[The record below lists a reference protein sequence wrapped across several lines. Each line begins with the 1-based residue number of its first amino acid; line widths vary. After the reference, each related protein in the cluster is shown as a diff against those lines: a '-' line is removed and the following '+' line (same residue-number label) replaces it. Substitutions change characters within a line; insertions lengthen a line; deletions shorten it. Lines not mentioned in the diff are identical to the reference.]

1 MASILVVDDDV
12 GVQKLLKAFLEKQGC
27 DVMSASTGDEALE
40 QMNKRPSLV
49 LLDIMMPDVH
59 GLQVLNRIREI
70 SPDTPVI
77 MMTGLAEHA
86 IGLESLKRGAVDFV
100 TKPFDL
106 QHLHYLIQ
114 FHVLRS
120 NSTDEA

>member
-12 GVQKLLKAFLEKQGC
+12 GIQKLLKSFLEKQGY
-27 DVMSASTGDEALE
+27 DVIISSTGEEGLE
-40 QMNKRPSLV
+40 QMNRGPSLV

-59 GLQVLNRIREI
+59 GLQVLNRIKEM
-70 SPDTPVI
+70 SPATPVI

-100 TKPFDL
+100 TKPFEL

-120 NSTDEA
+120 DSTNNA

>member
-1 MASILVVDDDV
+1 MISILVVDDDV
-12 GVQKLLKAFLEKQGC
+12 GIQKLFKAFLEKQGY
-27 DVMSASTGDEALE
+27 DVISASTGEEGLE
-40 QMNKRPSLV
+40 QMNKHPSLV
-49 LLDIMMPDVH
+49 LLDIVMPDVH
-59 GLQVLNRIREI
+59 GLQVLNRIKEM
-70 SPDTPVI
+70 SPAIPVI

-86 IGLESLKRGAVDFV
+86 IGLESLKRGAADFV

-120 NSTDEA
+120 DSTGDA

>member
-1 MASILVVDDDV
+1 MTSILVVDDDV
-12 GVQKLLKAFLEKQGC
+12 GVQKLLKAFLEKQGYE
-27 DVMSASTGDEALE
+27 VIRANTGDEALE
-40 QMNKRPSLV
+40 QMNKRPALV
-49 LLDIMMPDVH
+49 LLDIVLPDVH

-70 SPDTPVI
+70 SPATPII

-86 IGLESLKRGAVDFV
+86 IGLESLERGAVDFV

-106 QHLHYLIQ
+106 QHLHHLIQ

-120 NSTDEA
+120 DSTNDA